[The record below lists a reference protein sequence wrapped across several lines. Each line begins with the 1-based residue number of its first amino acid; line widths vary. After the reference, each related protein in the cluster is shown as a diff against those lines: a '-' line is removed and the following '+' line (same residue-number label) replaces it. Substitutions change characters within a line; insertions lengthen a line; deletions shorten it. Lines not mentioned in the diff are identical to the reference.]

1 MNAPE
6 IEIATAFDPAVV
18 SALMAEAFAGDD
30 GASARGEVWDERS
43 LARLLLLPGVFGLVS
58 MVSGEPVGYLLARQ
72 AADEA
77 NLLSLGVREAQRRCG
92 RGRALLDDLCRRMR
106 EAGVRHLYL
115 EVGVDNQPARA
126 FYEAQGFRRTGIGRD
141 YYRAEGSA
149 PVDALLMVCD
159 L

>member
-1 MNAPE
+1 VSAPE
-6 IEIATAFDPAVV
+6 IEIATVFEPAVV

-77 NLLSLGVREAQRRCG
+77 EVLTLGVRGAQRRRG
-92 RGRALLDDLCRRMR
+92 RGRALLDDLRPVSADARGRSSPSISRGWRR
-106 EAGVRHLYL
+106 
-115 EVGVDNQPARA
+115 QPTRAR
-126 FYEAQGFRRTGIGRD
+126 
-141 YYRAEGSA
+141 
-149 PVDALLMVCD
+149 VL
-159 L
+159 